1 MRWGL
6 VPSWAKTPKI
16 GSKMINARLETLTDK
31 PAFRVAVAR
40 RRLVVPADGYY
51 EWQSIGGD
59 KVPYFLHE
67 PGRGL
72 SFAGLY
78 EMWRDP
84 TRPPEDPDR
93 WLWTYAIVTTTAPD
107 ALGHLHDRSPVVVPD
122 DLVDAWLD
130 PELTDPDRVRDLL
143 AAMPEPRLVPHV
155 VSRAVNSA
163 NNNGPELRL
172 PAPETPAQQALPL

>member
-1 MRWGL
+1 
-6 VPSWAKTPKI
+6 
-16 GSKMINARLETLTDK
+16 
-31 PAFRVAVAR
+31 
-40 RRLVVPADGYY
+40 
-51 EWQSIGGD
+51 
-59 KVPYFLHE
+59 
-67 PGRGL
+67 
-72 SFAGLY
+72 
-78 EMWRDP
+78 
-84 TRPPEDPDR
+84 
-93 WLWTYAIVTTTAPD
+93 
-107 ALGHLHDRSPVVVPD
+107 VVVPD